1 MKGLLFIFL
10 LTLNIPFISYANKDC
25 SFDPLK
31 TQNCIDS
38 PPPPFLRHC
47 YSQCLEKNEPL
58 YIDDFVSLAL
68 YFNPDTRNSWAN
80 VMASAAGLGSALS
93 NYFPQINAEADYTGS
108 FIFSSINSSTSAGSA
123 ALLPGVS
130 GKSGAHAT
138 NVLDAGATLSY
149 LIYDFGGREAS
160 VAVARF
166 SLIASDWTY
175 NSILQTTIFSTVS
188 AYYNYIASK
197 ALVVVADETLASTKA
212 SLDAA
217 NLRYEVG
224 SAPLLDVLQAQTAY
238 AQAKLQKIQAEA
250 QEAINKGTLLNTIG
264 FDADTDINIGEKPIA
279 VNEIYDPFSLN
290 VHSLI
295 ECAKNYRPD
304 LTSSQYQVA
313 SKKAAIKV
321 AEAKD
326 WPTIALNSGYRF
338 THQLS
343 GSRFTAGNQSS
354 AVLEVSI
361 ALPIFTGFNNYYQ
374 IKLAKEN
381 YNAQVALYNKTSL
394 GVFFDLW
401 QAYQNFKAAYQS
413 VVTTEELL
421 KTAQE
426 ADRVARGRYQA
437 GAGSILDLLLAQSQL
452 ASARQQYIQAEYSWL
467 TDRMNLIRALGLLTQ
482 QRTQDAQSVIARKP
496 STSLPIPRK

>member
-1 MKGLLFIFL
+1 MTKPTAQLCISLLALGF
-10 LTLNIPFISYANKDC
+10 PFISYANKDC
-25 SFDPLK
+25 SFDPLN
-31 TQNCIDS
+31 TQYCIDS
-38 PPPPFLRHC
+38 PPPPWVRHF
-47 YSQCLEKNEPL
+47 YSQCFNKKEPL

-93 NYFPQINAEADYTGS
+93 TYFPQVNVEADYTGS
-108 FIFSSINSSTSAGSA
+108 FIFSNVRSTSSAGSA
-123 ALLPGVS
+123 ALIPDAS
-130 GKSGAHAT
+130 GRGGASVT

-166 SLIASDWTY
+166 SLMASDWAY
-175 NSILQTTIFSTVS
+175 NAILQTTIFSTVS

-197 ALVVVADETLASTKA
+197 ALVVVADETIASTKA

-224 SAPLLDVLQAQTAY
+224 SAPLLDVLQSQTSY

-250 QEAINKGTLLNTIG
+250 QEAINKGTLLNVVG
-264 FDADTDINIGEKPIA
+264 FEADADIDIGEKPIDI
-279 VNEIYDPFSLN
+279 NEIYDPFSLN

-304 LTSSQYQVA
+304 LMSADYQLS

-326 WPTIALNSGYRF
+326 YPIIELNSAYRF

-343 GSRFTAGNQSS
+343 GSRATAGNQSS
-354 AVLEVSI
+354 AILQISV

-381 YNAQVALYNKTSL
+381 YNAQLALYNKTEL
-394 GVFFDLW
+394 GVTFDLW
-401 QAYQNFKAAYQS
+401 QSYQNFVAAYQS
-413 VVTTEELL
+413 VKTTEELL
-421 KTAQE
+421 KTAEE
-426 ADRVARGRYQA
+426 ADRVARGRYQE
-437 GAGSILDLLLAQSQL
+437 GAGTILDLLLAQSQL
-452 ASARQQYIQAEYSWL
+452 ASARQQYIQAQYTWL
-467 TDRMNLIRALGLLTQ
+467 TDRMSLIRSLGLLTQ
-482 QRTQDAQSVIARKP
+482 QRTQDIQSAVAQKP
-496 STSLPIPRK
+496 SPIPRK